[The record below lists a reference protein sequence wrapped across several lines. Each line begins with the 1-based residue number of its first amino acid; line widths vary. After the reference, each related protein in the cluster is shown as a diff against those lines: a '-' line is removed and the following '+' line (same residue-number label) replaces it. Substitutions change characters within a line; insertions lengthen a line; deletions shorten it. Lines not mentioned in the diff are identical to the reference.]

1 MEFFILCICKYR
13 HSFFNIQSF
22 PEILYCVCIANVFT
36 KKRHPNGCR
45 QSVKENEMKYS
56 LGPKAD
62 CNQAN
67 LTDERSWLSLL
78 IPSSIF
84 FTVLGDGCL

>member
-1 MEFFILCICKYR
+1 MLFGIAKVVIFLIITRFINRNCTFIYR
-13 HSFFNIQSF
+13 
-22 PEILYCVCIANVFT
+22 V
-36 KKRHPNGCR
+36 KKPGIWVMPGRL
-45 QSVKENEMKYS
+45 SVKENEMKYS

-67 LTDERSWLSLL
+67 LTDENVCPNLL

-84 FTVLGDGCL
+84 LAVLADGCL

>member
-1 MEFFILCICKYR
+1 MKTNPL
-13 HSFFNIQSF
+13 HWLLHNITLIQTF
-22 PEILYCVCIANVFT
+22 VEGD
-36 KKRHPNGCR
+36 KRKRHPNGCR
-45 QSVKENEMKYS
+45 LPVKEMKYS

-67 LTDERSWLSLL
+67 LTDERSWLNLL

-84 FTVLGDGCL
+84 FTVFGDGCL

>member
-1 MEFFILCICKYR
+1 MAFRSLSNARNPDSIWVMPGRL
-13 HSFFNIQSF
+13 
-22 PEILYCVCIANVFT
+22 T
-36 KKRHPNGCR
+36 
-45 QSVKENEMKYS
+45 VKENEMKYS

-67 LTDERSWLSLL
+67 LTDEKVCPNLL

-84 FTVLGDGCL
+84 LAVLADGCL